1 MRGHARVEGAPAGS
15 PYGRA
20 QVVLSVGS
28 MRPLVEERT
37 WRAMTS
43 GKDADGWVRRGCV
56 GR

>member
-1 MRGHARVEGAPAGS
+1 VEGAPAGS